1 MTREVN
7 SDTQH
12 HTQNTA
18 ASARKMADDQRMQP
32 DKRAEKHVEQ
42 VTGQVVEHTNEH
54 GTESPTDSTQQ
65 TERATEK
72 TEYSRKLPASHP
84 QTARIY
90 LFQAAH
96 ILLSISLCI
105 FLLTCGLFVCMNPHV
120 TRACARA
127 SIEKV
132 AAKDAVQLNRM
143 FTQYELVYMA
153 GELRDYSFGAHNKK
167 RLLYAQL
174 KINAAQGRNV
184 NAKVR
189 SALADTYNTHKAI
202 KSMIKHANA
211 SFRKHTIMQQ
221 APATITKLDE
231 RFFITP
237 AALTHLDD
245 VYTLGIIARKVSIA
259 SAVVSLVLAALLFFM
274 KQRVYLG
281 RSLKHASVVTLVL
294 LACGILAS
302 LFNFTD
308 FFTHFHEALF
318 PQGNWSFSADSLLI
332 SALPEAFWQKLAL
345 IWGATSV
352 LGAIVCF
359 LLGFALTRRTKQL

>member
-1 MTREVN
+1 
-7 SDTQH
+7 
-12 HTQNTA
+12 
-18 ASARKMADDQRMQP
+18 MQP
-32 DKRAEKHVEQ
+32 DERAEERTEERVEQ
-42 VTGQVVEHTNEH
+42 VTEQVAEHTNGH
-54 GTESPTDSTQQ
+54 GTERFPDSTQQ
-65 TERATEK
+65 TERVTEK
-72 TEYSRKLPASHP
+72 TEHTSKFPASHP
-84 QTARIY
+84 NTARIY
-90 LFQAAH
+90 LFKIAH

-132 AAKDAVQLNRM
+132 AAKDAIQHNRM

-221 APATITKLDE
+221 APATITKFDE
-231 RFFITP
+231 RFFITQ

-245 VYTLGIIARKVSIA
+245 VYALGVIARNVSIA
-259 SAVVSLVLAALLFFM
+259 SAVVSLALVALLFFM
-274 KQRVYLG
+274 NQRVYLG
-281 RSLKHASVVTLVL
+281 RALKHAGIVTLVL

-302 LFNFTD
+302 LCNFTD
-308 FFTHFHEALF
+308 FFTQFHEVLF

-345 IWGATSV
+345 IWGTTSA
-352 LGAIVCF
+352 LSAIVCF
-359 LLGFALTRRTKQL
+359 LLGFALTRRRKQL